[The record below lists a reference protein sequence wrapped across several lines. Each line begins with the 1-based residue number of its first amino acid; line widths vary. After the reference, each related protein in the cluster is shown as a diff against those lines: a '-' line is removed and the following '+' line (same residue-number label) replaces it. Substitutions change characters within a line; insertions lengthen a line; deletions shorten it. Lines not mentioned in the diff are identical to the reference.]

1 MSNIQN
7 QIKLWWSVIRPKTLF
22 ASLCPVVAGIL
33 LCSTANTAC
42 STLSSQIDTCNT
54 QHIAYYILC
63 AILLICSVSLQVL
76 SNLIN
81 DYYDYKK
88 GADKKGRIGFKRA
101 LAEGLVSEKQMLKAI
116 KITLAIALLTGLFLV
131 IKGGLPILLIGIT
144 AILFAWLYTAT
155 HFSLSYLGI
164 ADIFCFL
171 YYGIFAV
178 AGTFYLCSI
187 EHGEWRISNTE
198 NTAYDV
204 LHTTSIWCVGAV
216 CGLISMTV
224 LMINNLR
231 DTDDDRIAGKK
242 TLPVRFGKKTCE
254 YMLLIYSLLMLILTF
269 TAFGLSFTNLIF
281 IPAFM
286 LYQQVASAQ
295 GKEYNKCL
303 FKAGK
308 LNLFFVLLLALEVF
322 L

>member
-1 MSNIQN
+1 MSKILN
-7 QIKLWWSVIRPKTLF
+7 QIKLWWSIIRPKTLF
-22 ASLCPVVAGIL
+22 ASICPVIAGVF
-33 LCSTANTAC
+33 
-42 STLSSQIDTCNT
+42 LSVDKHMLHTT
-54 QHIAYYILC
+54 YYILIATLLLC
-63 AILLICSVSLQVL
+63 AVSLQVL

-88 GADKKGRIGFKRA
+88 GTDKKGRVGFKRA
-101 LAEGLVSEKQMLKAI
+101 LAEGVVLIDQMRKAI
-116 KITLAIALLTGLFLV
+116 YITLAIALLSGLFLV
-131 IKGGLPILLIGIT
+131 IKGGLPILLIGVT
-144 AILFAWLYTAT
+144 AIIFAWLYTAT
-155 HFSLSYLGI
+155 RFSLSYLGI

-178 AGTFYLCSI
+178 AGTYYLYSM
-187 EHGEWRISNTE
+187 ENVVWSISNIG
-198 NTAYDV
+198 NTTYYI

-231 DTDDDRIAGKK
+231 DIEDDMVAGKK
-242 TLPVRFGKKTCE
+242 TLPVRFGKKTGE
-254 YMLLIYSLLMLILTF
+254 YMLLIYSLLMLVLTF
-269 TAFGLSFTNLIF
+269 AAFGLSFTNLIF

-286 LYQQVASAQ
+286 LYQEVATAQ
-295 GKEYNKCL
+295 GEQYNKCL

-308 LNLFFVLLLALEVF
+308 LNLFFVILLALEVF

>member
-1 MSNIQN
+1 MKTKD
-7 QIKLWWSVIRPKTLF
+7 IKLWWSIIRPKTLF
-22 ASLCPVVAGIL
+22 ASVCPVIAGIL
-33 LCSTANTAC
+33 LCHAEKKACGISSMSCTA
-42 STLSSQIDTCNT
+42 
-54 QHIAYYILC
+54 YFILC
-63 AILLICSVSLQVL
+63 AILLLCSVSLQVL

-88 GADKKGRIGFKRA
+88 GTDKKGRIGFKRA
-101 LAEGLVSEKQMLKAI
+101 LAEGTVSINQMRNAI
-116 KITLAIALLTGLFLV
+116 YITLAIALLTGLVLI

-155 HFSLSYLGI
+155 RFSLSYLGI

-178 AGTFYLCSI
+178 AGTVYLLI
-187 EHGEWRISNTE
+187 DGGSNWNMSNMLHT
-198 NTAYDV
+198 THYI

-224 LMINNLR
+224 LMINNIR
-231 DTDDDRIAGKK
+231 DIDDDRNAGKK
-242 TLPVRFGKKTCE
+242 TLPVRLGKKTCE
-254 YMLLIYSLLMLILTF
+254 YILLIYSLLMLASTF
-269 TAFGLSFTNLIF
+269 AVFGLSFTNLIF

-286 LYQQVASAQ
+286 LYQEVVSAQ
-295 GKEYNKCL
+295 GDAYNKCL

-308 LNLFFVLLLALEVF
+308 LNLFFTVLLCLEV
-322 L
+322 LL